1 MKNGENRKN
10 VQNNLYEIASYQLE
24 QNNDTTMLLSSL
36 AGAFLDF
43 FIVNLKEELKD
54 REKIELQNQGIQN
67 PDEFTQNT
75 NSNFNSRGI
84 FDKEF
89 FRVKA
94 VPNYRM
100 INTNNICFTLKRM
113 NFENIASKIEAE
125 SIEINLRRRDD
136 CFAAVRRLPFVS
148 TNEHLLLAR
157 DLIASGITTDPDE
170 ITRVMEKKK
179 PLNLKKSPK
188 KKLKK
193 KKKRDNFFF

>member
-67 PDEFTQNT
+67 PDELVQDT

>member
-54 REKIELQNQGIQN
+54 REKIELQNQGIQY
-67 PDEFTQNT
+67 PDELVQNT

>member
-67 PDEFTQNT
+67 PDELDQDT